1 MNYDDLSK
9 EDLIYTLLRSEKSL
23 YKDNYEKYIS
33 NNTTDELRS
42 RINIIRMLLA
52 RLGDIITKKDRDKIR
67 KKLHK
72 IENKQ
77 KLTKTQ
83 KEKYLNYLIELVNFL
98 DKKEKYIHK
107 DYDDKNYTGIRNI
120 ENLFI
125 STDDYY
131 EPVLVKS
138 SFNGN
143 YEYYEIRG
151 DKDKKLS
158 ARQYLH
164 MILPELSKLINK
176 RKNNNSNEQKVK
188 LSMGINFI
196 NINDK

>member
-1 MNYDDLSK
+1 MCKARTLKNKSFSDLKKLAKLRGIINYDDLSK

-23 YKDNYEKYIS
+23 FKDNYEKYIS
-33 NNTTDELRS
+33 NNTIDELRS

-83 KEKYLNYLIELVNFL
+83 KEKYLNYHIELVNFL
-98 DKKEKYIHK
+98 DKKEKYMHK
-107 DYDDKNYTGIRNI
+107 DYDDINYTGIRNI

-138 SFNGN
+138 SFDGN
-143 YEYYEIRG
+143 YEYYEIKG

-158 ARQYLH
+158 ARQYLY
-164 MILPELSKLINK
+164 MI
-176 RKNNNSNEQKVK
+176 
-188 LSMGINFI
+188 
-196 NINDK
+196 